1 MIERYHLAWWRT
13 LKFAIARLRGYRS
26 YGGIAESPRRPVSED
41 QFKVVTFIERI
52 QNFCA
57 WCMRPFYHVRN
68 SILRSWRRARDEWED
83 CRLWWR
89 NPIQRS
95 NEPSRRSGWQPLQ
108 GVDLRRATT
117 TPVSLADFATSY
129 KHSGT
134 EEFLLPKLSKTQVST
149 TQIYYD
155 EPVPGHTIPRGT
167 L

>member
-57 WCMRPFYHVRN
+57 WCMRPFNHVRN
-68 SILRSWRRARDEWED
+68 SILRSWYRARDEWED
-83 CRLWWR
+83 CKLWWR
-89 NPIQRS
+89 DPIQRS
-95 NEPSRRSGWQPLQ
+95 KPHRSGWQPLQ